1 MKKFVSYS
9 QAGQDQFVYD
19 LLGPNGTFLDIGAS
33 HPTEMS
39 NTYGLE
45 LMGWRGICVEIEHSL
60 CELLRQHRAPITK
73 IEEADA
79 TKISYIGLTD
89 MDYLSLDVDERT
101 LEVLTRLPLATARF
115 KVITIEH
122 DAYRFGDTLCIPER
136 EILTK
141 AGYVLV
147 RPDVANAATP
157 TMAFED
163 WWVSSELE
171 TKARSLP

>member
-1 MKKFVSYS
+1 MTQFKSYS

-60 CELLRQHRAPITK
+60 CELLRQHRVPITK

-101 LEVLTRLPLATARF
+101 LEVLRRLPLNSARF

-122 DAYRFGDTLCIPER
+122 DRWRRPQEYKDAIYS
-136 EILTK
+136 ILTGH
-141 AGYVLV
+141 GYVRV
-147 RPDVANAATP
+147 KEDAYATKGYP
-157 TMAFED
+157 MED
-163 WWVSSELE
+163 WFVAPELE
-171 TKARSLP
+171 AKARSLP